1 MDPIAERIQEIIYYT
16 GLSNKDFAESISVAP
31 AIISHILSGR
41 NKPSLHIVQQITN
54 VYTNVNFAYL
64 LNGEGDLYP
73 KNKKT
78 STDTAT
84 NDDGET
90 RAETREVESPPY
102 KQAERTKEESK
113 QEADQAKKQDE
124 NQLTNVYTNVNR
136 DKGRSIERVII
147 FYSDKSMEEYKP

>member
-1 MDPIAERIQEIIYYT
+1 MDPIAERIREIIYYT

-64 LNGEGDLYP
+64 LNGEGDLYSKNVKDSVFSP
-73 KNKKT
+73 K
-78 STDTAT
+78 
-84 NDDGET
+84 DDNLKG
-90 RAETREVESPPY
+90 RASAPAADPAPIPEPEPD
-102 KQAERTKEESK
+102 KEEVK
-113 QEADQAKKQDE
+113 QEANQTKEQDG

-136 DKGRSIERVII
+136 DKGRTIERVIL
-147 FYSDKSMEEYKP
+147 FYSDKTMEEYKP